1 MATLA
6 PCVWIPG
13 HAEEAAAFYL
23 AAFRRAGQPAE
34 IRGRMRMGAEGAL
47 IAVTV
52 VLAGQEVILFNPSH
66 EVAHTHAFS
75 LFLTGATH
83 AEVDALW
90 EGLLEGGKPVQCGWL
105 TDRYG
110 VSWQIV
116 PGPVADLL
124 AAADPAQAERL
135 NQAIQGMVKID
146 LPTLERAFEG

>member
-13 HAEEAAAFYL
+13 QAEEAAAFYL
-23 AAFRRAGQPAE
+23 AAFQRAGQPAE

-52 VLAGQEVILFNPSH
+52 VLAGQEVILFNPRTRWRIPTPSRSSSP
-66 EVAHTHAFS
+66 ARRS
-75 LFLTGATH
+75 GRSI
-83 AEVDALW
+83 ALW
-90 EGLLEGGKPVQCGWL
+90 DGLLEGGKPVQCGWL

-110 VSWQIV
+110 VSWQVV

-124 AAADPAQAERL
+124 QRQTQPRP
-135 NQAIQGMVKID
+135 NG
-146 LPTLERAFEG
+146 

>member
-34 IRGRMRMGAEGAL
+34 IRGRMRMGAEGGL
-47 IAVTV
+47 VAVTV
-52 VLAGQEVILFNPSH
+52 ELAGQEVLLFNPPH
-66 EVAHTHAFS
+66 EVTHSHAFS
-75 LFLTGATH
+75 LFLTGATQ

-90 EGLLEGGKPVQCGWL
+90 NGLLEGGKPVQCGWL

-110 VSWQIV
+110 ISWQLM
-116 PGPVADLL
+116 PAPAADLL
-124 AAADPAQAERL
+124 AKADPAQAARL

-146 LPTLERAFEG
+146 LPTLQQAFAG